1 MFVVRMI
8 LIFATQK
15 LDCTN
20 HHCSNNKVM
29 FDMMLICSAIYNA
42 QLWAITEYK
51 IKLMEMMIEMLE
63 LSSLVVSILYITLVA
78 SGISQWYTPINQ

>member
-20 HHCSNNKVM
+20 HYCSNNKVM
-29 FDMMLICSAIYNA
+29 FDMMLILLGYIYA

-78 SGISQWYTPINQ
+78 SGISQWYTPINW